1 MGSLKGLLLSLKA
14 TFWGRVTLLLGGAG
28 LLSLLIL
35 LFVPWQIG
43 PDGAWYFS
51 WDLWGDYR
59 DFAGYAY
66 TGYLKGRFYWGLL
79 CSLGLLGLAAGVFF
93 QLRDGRTAGLVEK
106 FMQSLGRPSPSGRA
120 LQTALGLTVVL
131 LATFLMR
138 TGATLTGWTLFLTRN
153 SDDLVLSPAGYL
165 LFGLGLAL
173 ISMTGWELYRRLELN
188 HPQGNLAVGLGTL
201 AVVGLALLPL
211 MTLVTLEIETVGDQ
225 LITVDPSKRCYHE
238 SDLEALQGEVFGE
251 LGHAY
256 DGLALGE
263 SLLRWG
269 FWLTLLGSLA
279 YAAHPLL
286 PAGGTPGRLTRAA
299 PGMAVVGGGLAI
311 LGILKLWL
319 SLNDLEKAYELS
331 FMFFA
336 EDNVNPINASASL
349 SYLIS
354 PLILIAVLLAG
365 AGGYYLRENWHATL
379 APLLFGQSPDDGAG
393 AADEDSGVLD
403 AEAVPTEK

>member
-1 MGSLKGLLLSLKA
+1 MGSLKGLLLSLNA

-79 CSLGLLGLAAGVFF
+79 CSLGLLGLAVGVFF
-93 QLRDGRTAGLVEK
+93 QLRDGRTSKLAGK
-106 FMQSLGRPSPSGRA
+106 FMQSLDRPPPSGRA

-131 LATFLMR
+131 LATLLMR
-138 TGATLTGWTLFLTRN
+138 TGATLTGWTLVLTRN

-188 HPQGNLAVGLGTL
+188 HPQGILAVGLGTL

-225 LITVDPSKRCYHE
+225 LIIVDPSKRCYHE

-263 SLLRWG
+263 SLLR
-269 FWLTLLGSLA
+269 
-279 YAAHPLL
+279 
-286 PAGGTPGRLTRAA
+286 
-299 PGMAVVGGGLAI
+299 
-311 LGILKLWL
+311 
-319 SLNDLEKAYELS
+319 
-331 FMFFA
+331 
-336 EDNVNPINASASL
+336 
-349 SYLIS
+349 
-354 PLILIAVLLAG
+354 
-365 AGGYYLRENWHATL
+365 
-379 APLLFGQSPDDGAG
+379 
-393 AADEDSGVLD
+393 
-403 AEAVPTEK
+403 